1 MKKFLILAAFVSCS
15 AWATTFAPIPFEKQL
30 READGAIEGK
40 FLGTATIK
48 NSDDEVFTQA
58 TFLVKRSIGFN
69 QGQIANNQRVVV
81 TYPGGLWQ
89 GINYSVPGSP
99 KFKQGEEVFLIL
111 RKTDRGYALN
121 NFALG
126 KYTIHQDGAEKHL
139 VSEVFPQHPDL
150 GEISYSQMEHI
161 IHRVFQTALDESG
174 SDRNIHMV
182 ADQMTP
188 TSAKTSMATRAPASI
203 DSDSQEP
210 KPQGMR
216 TGFWLGLLF
225 GILGI
230 FSVWFARQRH

>member
-1 MKKFLILAAFVSCS
+1 MKKFLILIALISGT

-48 NSDDEVFTQA
+48 NSDEEVFTQA

-69 QGQIANNQRVVV
+69 QGQIANNHRVIV
-81 TYPGGLWQ
+81 TYPGGRWQ
-89 GINYSVPGSP
+89 GINYSVPGAP
-99 KFKQGEEVFLIL
+99 KFKEGEEVFIIL
-111 RKTDRGYALN
+111 RKIDKGYALN

-150 GEISYSQMEHI
+150 GQISYSQMEHI
-161 IHRVFQTALDESG
+161 VYRVFKAAMDESG

-182 ADQMTP
+182 AEQVTP
-188 TSAKTSMATRAPASI
+188 ASTKTAKATRAPASLA
-203 DSDSQEP
+203 SEVQTP

-230 FSVWFARQRH
+230 FSVWFARQKH